1 MLFSDR
7 FKASMLVL
15 LGAASFGILST
26 FVKLAYNHGF
36 TPGEVTGSQVLIGLV
51 AMWLISLPYW
61 RKIKQM
67 SKRAVFKLIGSGLF
81 TGLTGVFYY
90 YSLQT
95 LDASFAVLLLFQ
107 FTWMGLL
114 MDWLL
119 HGKAPGRF
127 QVAGVAVILA
137 GTVLSSGL
145 WMGTTKSIQVSG
157 VGLGLLAAAS
167 YTLFIYFSGK
177 VAVEVPTLLRSS
189 WMVTGA
195 AIVVSLIYPP
205 QFLWNGSL
213 AEGLWLWGGILA
225 LFGMILPPYLFAKGA
240 PHLDTG
246 MAAILGAIEL
256 PVVIFVSGLLL
267 EERTGWV
274 QWLGISLI
282 FAGIVVSERK
292 TAVKRIKPATNKP

>member
-1 MLFSDR
+1 MLLSER
-7 FKASMLVL
+7 FKASVLVL
-15 LGAASFGILST
+15 IGAASFGILST
-26 FVKLAYNHGF
+26 FVKLAYDKGF
-36 TPGEVTGSQVLIGLV
+36 TPAEVTGSQVIFGLV
-51 AMWLISLPYW
+51 AMWMISLPYW

-67 SKRAVFKLIGSGLF
+67 TKRSMLKLIGSGAF

-114 MDWLL
+114 VDWLL
-119 HGKAPGRF
+119 HGKVPRRY
-127 QVAGVAVILA
+127 QLAGVAVILA
-137 GTVLSSGL
+137 GTVLASGL
-145 WMGTTKSIQVSG
+145 WLGATKPISMYG

-177 VAVEVPTLLRSS
+177 VEVEVPALLRSS

-195 AIVVSLIYPP
+195 TITVSIIYPP

-213 AEGLWLWGGILA
+213 VDGLWLWGGILA

-246 MAAILGAIEL
+246 MAAILGAVEL
-256 PVVIFVSGLLL
+256 PVVILVSGLLL
-267 EERTGWV
+267 GESTGWL
-274 QWLGISLI
+274 QWLGIVLI
-282 FAGIVVSERK
+282 FAGIVVSERRSAAK
-292 TAVKRIKPATNKP
+292 GMRPTEN

>member
-1 MLFSDR
+1 MLSSKR

-26 FVKLAYNHGF
+26 FVKLAYSYGF
-36 TPGEVTGSQVLIGLV
+36 TPGEVTGSQVLIGWA

-61 RKIKQM
+61 RTL
-67 SKRAVFKLIGSGLF
+67 KRVDRRSVFKLIGSGLF

-90 YSLQT
+90 YSLQS

-114 MDWLL
+114 MDWFL
-119 HGKAPGRF
+119 HGKSPGRF

-137 GTVLSSGL
+137 GTVLASGL
-145 WMGTTKSIQVSG
+145 WMGTTKPVNLSG
-157 VGLGLLAAAS
+157 AGLGLLAAAS

-177 VAVEVPTLLRSS
+177 VAVEVPALLRSS

-195 AIVVSLIYPP
+195 AIVVLLIYPP

-225 LFGMILPPYLFAKGA
+225 LFGMILPPYVFAKGA

-246 MAAILGAIEL
+246 MAAILGAVEL
-256 PVVIFVSGLLL
+256 PVVIIVSGLLL
-267 EERTGWV
+267 GERTGWV
-274 QWLGISLI
+274 QWLGIGLI
-282 FAGIVVSERK
+282 LAGIILSERK
-292 TAVKRIKPATNKP
+292 SAVKRTDPPAGKL